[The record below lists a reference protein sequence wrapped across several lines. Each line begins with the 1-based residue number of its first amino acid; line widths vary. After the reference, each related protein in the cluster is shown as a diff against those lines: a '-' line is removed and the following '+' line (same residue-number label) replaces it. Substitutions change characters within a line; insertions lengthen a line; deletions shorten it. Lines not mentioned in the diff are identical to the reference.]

1 MKGAKDVEDVLP
13 ASIILVREASANK
26 GAGQPESLAVEAGP
40 GNNTSSFVGVTLAG
54 PRRDVEMAENVVAEA
69 GAATHQPQPPL
80 QPWATAVPLSRRPL
94 SVSKCV
100 RVFVCVGG
108 GTCICMSWHMGGRVS
123 GRHKLHDL
131 VTDLAPDHD
140 RAQRYSLLQALLHGY
155 PHNLVTLSL
164 PAWLPT

>member
-1 MKGAKDVEDVLP
+1 M
-13 ASIILVREASANK
+13 
-26 GAGQPESLAVEAGP
+26 
-40 GNNTSSFVGVTLAG
+40 
-54 PRRDVEMAENVVAEA
+54 
-69 GAATHQPQPPL
+69 
-80 QPWATAVPLSRRPL
+80 
-94 SVSKCV
+94 
-100 RVFVCVGG
+100 VGG
-108 GTCICMSWHMGGRVS
+108 VGGTVHDGWVRGKEEEKVGRKVGGRVS